1 MNKVLKVFCIG
12 LLLVALSLA
21 VFVPFGSNLSVSA
34 EANIV
39 VVGEGCVSVAPNV
52 ATINIA
58 VETRKEDLNQAVS
71 ENKASTDGIFE
82 ILAQAGY
89 SEDDIQT
96 KNFSVYQRFDYSNG
110 EKFLGYQVRS
120 SFEVRTKDLD
130 RLDDLIKNLTAS
142 GANCVEGITFS
153 CDNED
158 ELYKQAIK
166 LALENAKV
174 KASALSQENL
184 EVEKITEEFCYMNSL
199 YRDCYS
205 FASGKEISKGTIKVS
220 AKVIVEFSE
229 EIENN
234 QP

>member
-130 RLDDLIKNLTAS
+130 GLDDLIKNLTAS

-199 YRDCYS
+199 YRDCYF

>member
-1 MNKVLKVFCIG
+1 MNKSLKVFCMVV
-12 LLLVALSLA
+12 LLVALSLS
-21 VFVPFGSNLSVSA
+21 VSLPFRNSFSVSA

-39 VVGEGCVSVAPNV
+39 VVGEGVVDVAPNV
-52 ATINIA
+52 ATISIA
-58 VETRKEDLNQAVS
+58 VETRKGDLNQAVS
-71 ENKASTDGIFE
+71 ENKANTDSIFE

-120 SFEVRTKDLD
+120 SFEVRTKDLNG
-130 RLDDLIKNLTAS
+130 LDDLIKKLTSS

-174 KASALSQENL
+174 KASALSSAAL
-184 EVEKITEEFCYMNSL
+184 EIERITEEFCYINSL
-199 YRDCYS
+199 YKDCYS
-205 FASGKEISKGTIKVS
+205 FSSGNEISKGTIKVS
-220 AKVIVEFSE
+220 AKVVVEFSE
-229 EIENN
+229 EDENKLS
-234 QP
+234 